1 MRQISITS
9 ILISDL
15 PMFIKKLITENVN
28 IDSIELVNC
37 SKQLLLN
44 QAFFDLLSERVFGF
58 SLNLSENNA

>member
-1 MRQISITS
+1 
-9 ILISDL
+9 
-15 PMFIKKLITENVN
+15 MFIKKLITENVN

-44 QAFFDLLSERVFGF
+44 QAFFDLLSERLFGF